1 MRRVLTVALVLVVT
15 SLALVSSGCM
25 GDDSSE
31 TSSPTEW
38 ADALCAAVSTWTN
51 ELQQI
56 GTEITS
62 SPTNEAL
69 QQAAADLDTATTAFV
84 DDVQGLGGP
93 GTEGGDEIEDA
104 IQVFAD
110 TAEEEKAEVQ
120 EAVDDIDDAEG
131 ATGIAGALGVAGASI
146 QAMGGALQTMLQT
159 FEGADAGGELEAA
172 FEEAESCRQL
182 GE

>member
-15 SLALVSSGCM
+15 SLALVSTGCM

-38 ADALCAAVSTWTN
+38 ADALCTAISTWTN

-56 GTEITS
+56 GTDITS
-62 SPTNEAL
+62 SPTTETL
-69 QQAAADLDTATTAFV
+69 EQAADDLDTATTAFV
-84 DDVQGLGGP
+84 DEIEGLGGP
-93 GTEGGDEIEDA
+93 DTEGGDEIEESV
-104 IQVFAD
+104 QEFAD

-120 EAVDDIDDAEG
+120 EAVDDAEG
-131 ATGIAGALGVAGASI
+131 ATGIAGAIGVAGGSI

-159 FEGADAGGELEAA
+159 FEDADVGGELEAA